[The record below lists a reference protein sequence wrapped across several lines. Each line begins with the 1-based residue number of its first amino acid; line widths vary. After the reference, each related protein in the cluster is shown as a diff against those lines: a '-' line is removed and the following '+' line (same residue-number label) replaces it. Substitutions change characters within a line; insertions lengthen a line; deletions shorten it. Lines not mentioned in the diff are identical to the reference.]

1 MSPLQRRHVPPT
13 EGLSGTA
20 HTTVVSC
27 IQVETYMDRLNRRFI
42 FVVSTSGSVM
52 NQVLASRFLR
62 SVIHSVVADQ
72 SCQAIEKA
80 RAWGLPVAVFEEVSP
95 EAFCSRL
102 KLHMEEH
109 RIDYIISFYTQFYSK
124 VFRDA
129 YRDRIINFHPS
140 LLPAFKGMDGFGD
153 GVAYHAKIIGTTVEF
168 IKDVMD
174 EGKIIMQTA
183 CTVDASLGQ
192 AALRHRIFVQQC
204 KTLLQVV
211 KWLVEDR
218 VLVSGDKVTIL
229 GASYHD
235 VEFVP
240 ALDFHDAKDLRV
252 ALPQPQPAAAESPAA
267 THS

>member
-1 MSPLQRRHVPPT
+1 MTHP
-13 EGLSGTA
+13 
-20 HTTVVSC
+20 
-27 IQVETYMDRLNRRFI
+27 NRRFI

-52 NQVLASRFLR
+52 NQVLASHFLR
-62 SVIHSVVADQ
+62 GVVHSVVADQ

-80 RAWGLPVAVFEEVSP
+80 RAWGLPVAVFEEGSP
-95 EAFCSRL
+95 QTFCSRL
-102 KLHMEEH
+102 KLYMEEH

-124 VFRDA
+124 AFRDA
-129 YRDRIINFHPS
+129 HRDRIINFHPS

-153 GVAYHAKIIGTTVEF
+153 GVAYHSKIIGTTVEF

-183 CTVDASLGQ
+183 CTVDPKLSQ

-211 KWLVEDR
+211 KWLVEGR
-218 VLVSGDKVTIL
+218 VQIKGDNVSIL
-229 GASYHD
+229 GASFQD
-235 VEFVP
+235 AEFAP
-240 ALDFHDAKDLRV
+240 ALEFHEAKELRV
-252 ALPQPQPAAAESPAA
+252 ALPQPHVGAAESTA